1 MTELTGEE
9 MKNVN
14 EINISFQTNKRK
26 NNSLMVNI
34 LYRLLKEVLLAKDGN
49 LELHKSL
56 ERIQI

>member
-1 MTELTGEE
+1 MTELTGKE
-9 MKNVN
+9 MKNVS

-56 ERIQI
+56 ERKQI

>member
-1 MTELTGEE
+1 MTELTGKE
-9 MKNVN
+9 MKNVS

-26 NNSLMVNI
+26 NNYLMVNI

-56 ERIQI
+56 ERKQI